1 VGITELLLNI
11 LNIYAFVLFG
21 RALMSWFDPGFRST
35 IGRILYQV
43 TEPVVG
49 PVRQVIPPMG
59 GLDLSIM
66 VTIFLIL
73 ILQRLLMSAL

>member
-1 VGITELLLNI
+1 MGITELLLNI

-35 IGRILYQV
+35 VGRILYDI

-49 PVRQVIPPMG
+49 PVRQVIPSMG

-73 ILQRLLMSAL
+73 ILQRLLLSAL